1 MGEGLYIDARSRQV
15 LEEFHR
21 ACLDKK
27 TADRIKAVLLISDGF
42 TYPQIK
48 KILLLDERT
57 LNRYKNIYQE
67 QGIDG
72 LVANNYQGRQS
83 ALNEEQIELLKTEL
97 RLRLYPKA
105 EEVCA
110 YVKKTFYVR
119 YSGKGMVAL
128 LHRIGF
134 SYKKAS
140 IVPGK
145 IDTEKQRRFVD
156 TYRRRYKNVS
166 NNEKV
171 YFLDGCHPTYNS
183 HAGYAWIE
191 RGEQF
196 KIPSHDGRQRLNLLG
211 AYGPKGVEAVVREY
225 GTLNQ
230 ESMID
235 FLRKLQT
242 LNPGKKLHIILD
254 NARYQHVQA
263 VMETAKELG
272 IHLKYLPAYSPNL
285 NLIERYWG
293 YLKKNVL
300 ENKYYET
307 FEKFKEAILKFTR
320 SASKKHKVALLKY
333 IPEKFHLLEPVLT

>member
-1 MGEGLYIDARSRQV
+1 MS
-15 LEEFHR
+15 
-21 ACLDKK
+21 K
-27 TADRIKAVLLISDGF
+27 GF

-48 KILLLDERT
+48 EILLLDERT
-57 LNRYKNIYQE
+57 LNRYKHIYQE

-83 ALNEEQIELLKTEL
+83 ALSDEQIELLKTEL
-97 RLRLYPKA
+97 RLRLYPTA
-105 EEVCA
+105 EAVCD
-110 YVKKTFYVR
+110 YVKKTFHVR
-119 YSGKGMVAL
+119 YSAKGMVAL

-134 SYKKAS
+134 SYKKTT

-145 IDTEKQRRFVD
+145 IDTDKQRRFVN
-156 TYRRRYKNVS
+156 TYRRRYKNLS
-166 NNEKV
+166 DDEKV

-196 KIPSHDGRQRLNLLG
+196 KIPSQDGRQRVNLLG
-211 AYGPKGVEAVVREY
+211 AYEPQEREVVVNEY

-235 FLRKLQT
+235 FLQKLHA

-254 NARYQHVQA
+254 NAGYQHAKA
-263 VMETAKELG
+263 VMKTAKELG

-300 ENKYYET
+300 MNKYHAT
-307 FEKFKEAILKFTR
+307 FEQFKEAILKFTR
-320 SASKKHKVALLKY
+320 NISKKQKVALLKY
-333 IPEKFHLLEPVLT
+333 IPEKFHLLEPAFT